1 MLAHEWLTAELEWIW
16 LITEREL
23 RALQEMRL
31 RAAPDHTSMVEL
43 EAILAARRAS
53 RAKKNTPYSA
63 DELSHAIEALDKRLK
78 SLREPAFALFAER
91 LRLSALETQC
101 ALLIAATSLDPPLA
115 ELFNVVRGPAPQR
128 RGVDPA
134 LMAQLLR
141 LKREDRLEMLGLFDG
156 DKPLL
161 ALRLVHAANPADV
174 FTSMGHRALQPTLN
188 LLWVLATQG
197 DDISPG
203 LRSNAQLVRGKDTLD
218 DLLLDDDVKL
228 WLEPKMT
235 RWSAARGKDPTTLP
249 WQSFWGPTGVGKREI
264 ASRLA
269 AASGRALL
277 VANPTLVERANL
289 LEFLRAARRD
299 ADWLDAVLFFGP
311 MQVETVEEQPGQ
323 PPNKAML
330 DSKTLIR
337 ELEQCR
343 VPVIVGVDAMQA
355 PRLKSKRPIDEHH
368 LRVPMQPNRLA
379 MWQRALDKSK
389 LDDTVDLNQLAYG
402 YKLTPGEV
410 NDCARE
416 ATSVSL
422 PGPVTQEALQTAVER
437 RMRNE
442 LGESALKLDVP
453 TTWDDVILDDESAA
467 RVREFIGRKKY
478 EDQVYRVWGLDKK
491 ISYGKG
497 LIALFSGPPGT
508 GKTLLAGLIANQL
521 GLAMYQV
528 DLSSVLSRWIGETE
542 KALNRV
548 FDQAERA
555 HAVLLFDE
563 ADALFAKRTEVDDAR
578 DRYANVLVNFLLQR
592 LERYSGVAILTTNK
606 ESYLDPALQRRLSL
620 HLSLEEPEVPERV
633 MLWRKHLPANVP
645 GANTVDVELLA
656 AQYQL
661 TGGYI
666 KNVAVRATFLAA
678 MESTPLSTEILMRA
692 AVMEMEDMGKV
703 VFHDPSIITSRS
715 GQPPTAGVARA
726 RRSK

>member
-1 MLAHEWLTAELEWIW
+1 VLPHEWLTAELEWIW

-63 DELSHAIEALDKRLK
+63 DELNHAIDALDKRLQP
-78 SLREPAFALFAER
+78 LRAPAFAQLKDR
-91 LRLSALETQC
+91 LGLSALESQC
-101 ALLIAATSLDPPLA
+101 SLLIAATSLDPPLA
-115 ELFNVVRGPAPQR
+115 ELFNVVRGPQPQR

-161 ALRLVHAANPADV
+161 NLRMVQAANVGDV

-188 LLWVLATQG
+188 LLWVLSTQG
-197 DDISPG
+197 DDVSPG
-203 LRSNAQLVRGKDTLD
+203 IRNNAVLVRAKDSLD
-218 DLLLDDDVKL
+218 DLIIDDDVKE
-228 WLEPKMT
+228 WLEPKLQ
-235 RWSAARGKDPTTLP
+235 RWKSVRGGDASGLP
-249 WQSFWGPTGVGKREI
+249 WQSLWGPNGVGKREI

-269 AASGRALL
+269 AAAGRPLL
-277 VANPTLVERANL
+277 VANPTLVDKQNL

-311 MQVETVEEQPGQ
+311 MQVEAVEEQPGQ
-323 PPNKAML
+323 PVVNKQLL

-337 ELEQCR
+337 ELEYCR
-343 VPVIVGVDAMQA
+343 APVIVGLDTMQA
-355 PRLKSKRPIDEHH
+355 PRLKSRKPIDEHQ
-368 LRVPMQPNRLA
+368 LRVPMQPNRLVL
-379 MWQRALDKSK
+379 WKRALDKAK
-389 LDDTVDLNQLAYG
+389 LGKTVDLDQLAHG
-402 YKLTPGEV
+402 YKLTPGETFE
-410 NDCARE
+410 CARE
-416 ATSVSL
+416 AVMVCS
-422 PGPVTQEALQTAVER
+422 PDPVTQEALQNSVER

-453 TTWDDVILDDESAA
+453 TTWEDVILNDESTE
-467 RVREFIGRKKY
+467 RVKEFIGRKKY

-528 DLSSVLSRWIGETE
+528 DLSSVLSRWVGETE
-542 KALNRV
+542 KALARV

-620 HLSLEEPEVPERV
+620 HLLLDEPEIPERV
-633 MLWRKHLPANVP
+633 MLWRKHLPLNVP
-645 GANTVDVELLA
+645 GAQNVDIELLA
-656 AQYQL
+656 EQYEL

-666 KNVAVRATFLAA
+666 KNVAVRGTFLAA
-678 MESTPLSTEILMRA
+678 IEGKPLSTDLLMRA

-703 VFHDPSIITSRS
+703 VFQTPELLARAAE
-715 GQPPTAGVARA
+715 PPPVARA
-726 RRSK
+726 RRSQ